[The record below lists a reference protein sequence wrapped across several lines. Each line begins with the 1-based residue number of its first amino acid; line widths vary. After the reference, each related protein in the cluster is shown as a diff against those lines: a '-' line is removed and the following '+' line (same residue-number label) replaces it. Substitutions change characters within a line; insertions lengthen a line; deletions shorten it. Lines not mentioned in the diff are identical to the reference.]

1 MMEIT
6 GPSRFEL
13 DNAKG
18 EGGQAETVH
27 RTMEEIRRVIQ
38 HLKDEFDMTI
48 WLAVVRRREGISG
61 RLRRVSIVVD
71 FSNLA
76 PG

>member
-6 GPSRFEL
+6 GASRFEL

-18 EGGQAETVH
+18 KGGQAETVP

-38 HLKDEFDMTI
+38 NLKDEFDMTI